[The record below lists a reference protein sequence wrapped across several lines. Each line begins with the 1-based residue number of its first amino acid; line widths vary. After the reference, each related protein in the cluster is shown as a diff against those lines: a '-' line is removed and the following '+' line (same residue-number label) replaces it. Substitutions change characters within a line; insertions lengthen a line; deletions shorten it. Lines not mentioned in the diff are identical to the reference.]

1 MGKINYQIEIEIFDG
16 KGCDSHKVGEKY
28 MYPEDIGKIC
38 PWLLDSVNSMVRV
51 LQFRGTL
58 PWEYRGTPYE
68 KSIDHDGTTTEFIRC
83 PDPTN
88 SGVVAKVIRKKLV
101 SPKEVGWS

>member
-1 MGKINYQIEIEIFDG
+1 MGKINYQIEIEIFNG
-16 KGCDSHKVGEKY
+16 KECDTHKVGDKY
-28 MYPEDIGKIC
+28 IYPEDIGKIC

-51 LQFRGTL
+51 LQFGGTL
-58 PWEYRGTPYE
+58 PWEYKGTPYE
-68 KSIDHDGTTTEFIRC
+68 KSSNPDGTTTEFIRC

-88 SGVVAKVIRKKLV
+88 SGVVGKITRKKLI